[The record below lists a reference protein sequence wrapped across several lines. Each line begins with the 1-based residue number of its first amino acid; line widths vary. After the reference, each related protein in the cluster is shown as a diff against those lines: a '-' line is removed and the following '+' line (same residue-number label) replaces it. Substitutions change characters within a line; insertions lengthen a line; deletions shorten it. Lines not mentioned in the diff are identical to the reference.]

1 MAKRRKPIDYEPPPV
16 RAARE
21 KREREAARAE
31 RVRKLP
37 PRVKFKPFEITDER
51 TDMHLAA
58 IAYFDAR
65 EYFDEKGRPIP
76 ISELS
81 DEAAYALAGM
91 DVFEEWDRNGQDTVK
106 TIAGLTKKYKLSDK
120 LKALQMINELKGRVK
135 GSEDP
140 RQKDRLNEL
149 EDIFK
154 AGPIE

>member
-1 MAKRRKPIDYEPPPV
+1 MAKKVKLAYDPPPV
-16 RAARE
+16 REARE
-21 KREREAARAE
+21 KREKEAARLE
-31 RVRKLP
+31 RLKTLP
-37 PRVKFKPFEITDER
+37 PRKEFAAFEITPER

-65 EYFDEKGRPIP
+65 NYFDERGYPIP
-76 ISELS
+76 INELT

-91 DVFEEWDRNGQDTVK
+91 DVFEEWEGNGRDTAKV
-106 TIAGLTKKYKLSDK
+106 IAGLTKKYKLSDK

-140 RQKDRLNEL
+140 RQKDRLSEL